1 MTASYNFTIR
11 AGNSGTVDNERG
23 IVVRVVVADLPLDL
37 NGNTIVWR
45 VLLWGTQIMRKT
57 SADGI
62 TVDLPTAEIVVPITV
77 EDSRTLE
84 AAGPGVIYD
93 LERRS
98 STQQRTILAG
108 QIFIEP
114 GANDDE

>member
-1 MTASYNFTIR
+1 MIHNFTIR

-23 IVVRVVVADLPLDL
+23 IVVRVLVADLPLDL
-37 NGNTIVWR
+37 TGNTIVWR
-45 VLLWGTQIMRKT
+45 VLLSGTQIMRKT

-84 AAGPGVIYD
+84 AAGLGLTYD
-93 LERRS
+93 LERRAS
-98 STQQRTILAG
+98 GLQRTVLAG
-108 QIFIEP
+108 SIFIEP